1 MREDLLREI
10 EEELEELRR
19 SHEQEEIA
27 RKTAILNSEPEIA
40 ALLTQ
45 REQLIHGTL
54 RDMLRG
60 QAKAEDLPEKMARV
74 SAAIREKLQQKGYG
88 EQYLAP
94 IYQCQ
99 KCRDTGYAGDVV
111 KAPCECLLARYR
123 EKIRERMGLSADGN
137 ETFERFDLS
146 VFPDTPLSSGSDITQ
161 RNLMESVRTLCE
173 NWANQYPENRRR
185 DVLLIGKSGL
195 GKTFLMH
202 CMANRLLERGK
213 DVLLIS
219 SYAFLQSARKSY
231 FENDHGTDEL
241 LQAPVLFLDDLGS
254 EPLMQNVTIE
264 QLLNLINERQS
275 RRLPTVIST
284 NLSIK
289 ELRTRYTERI
299 ASRLTDSRN
308 CLVITLEGQDIRRSG
323 RA

>member
-1 MREDLLREI
+1 MCYK
-10 EEELEELRR
+10 
-19 SHEQEEIA
+19 A
-27 RKTAILNSEPEIA
+27 SETVSDA
-40 ALLTQ
+40 A
-45 REQLIHGTL
+45 
-54 RDMLRG
+54 DG
-60 QAKAEDLPEKMARV
+60 QALYEAEH
-74 SAAIREKLQQKGYG
+74 
-88 EQYLAP
+88 
-94 IYQCQ
+94 
-99 KCRDTGYAGDVV
+99 
-111 KAPCECLLARYR
+111 
-123 EKIRERMGLSADGN
+123 
-137 ETFERFDLS
+137 
-146 VFPDTPLSSGSDITQ
+146 LSSSEARPFDFRIAKGEVNGFTGLLGSG
-161 RNLMESVRTLCE
+161 RSESVRAIFGADYVTGGTVSVDGKPVKISRPVQAMKQGIGYL
-173 NWANQYPENRRR
+173 PENRRR

-323 RA
+323 RT